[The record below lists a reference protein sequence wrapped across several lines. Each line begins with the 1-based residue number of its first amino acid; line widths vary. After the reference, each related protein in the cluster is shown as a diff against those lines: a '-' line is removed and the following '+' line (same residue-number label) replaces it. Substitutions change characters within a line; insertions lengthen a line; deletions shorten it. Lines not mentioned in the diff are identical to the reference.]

1 MKAIRGEVPLDI
13 VIPSLQTSSD
23 SEDKDIIGVLT
34 KEGISRE
41 SSDVMELYRYLR
53 QLNPKSNQAFGYNEV
68 AIRNIHTRL
77 NSLKVDEELRVQ
89 ITYTERKENYIPVA
103 YNIKLLGIFQISSV
117 ASLESAPEIT
127 ETDTPEE
134 NIQDVPKQDE
144 NIQDVPKQDENIQD
158 VPKQDEN
165 IQDVPKQDE
174 NIQDVPKQDEN
185 IQDVPKQDENIQDVP
200 KQDENNV
207 IPKDFPQMD
216 PEIPVYKTTNTL
228 EKLIAFT
235 RTLQA
240 ELKETAENLTLMVER
255 VQLLEEERQRYRD
268 QENLL
273 QDILDRLNQL
283 ENLNNRI
290 NALEADRHQ
299 LDKLQQT
306 LTNYFKTSNRQT
318 QALLNEVNDETDD
331 INPEINPRSNR
342 NEF

>member
-127 ETDTPEE
+127 ETDTPE
-134 NIQDVPKQDE
+134 
-144 NIQDVPKQDENIQD
+144 
-158 VPKQDEN
+158 
-165 IQDVPKQDE
+165 
-174 NIQDVPKQDEN
+174 
-185 IQDVPKQDENIQDVP
+185 ENIQDVP